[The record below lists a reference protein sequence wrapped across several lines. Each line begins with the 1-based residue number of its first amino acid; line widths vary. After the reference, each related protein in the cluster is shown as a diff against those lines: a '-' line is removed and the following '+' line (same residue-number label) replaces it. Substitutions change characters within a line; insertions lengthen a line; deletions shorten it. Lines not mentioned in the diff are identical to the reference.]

1 LSRVREKLKRHYKEK
16 YKKAMGTS
24 NRIAEDYA
32 EGLVRWLENEKLGN
46 GKYADVIEVFKVDKD
61 TLKYVRHPLPVPAGA
76 GQEEI
81 LKIARKGANVGDFM
95 ILPNGKVF
103 RRIRGGFREATN
115 EDMAELISSQI

>member
-1 LSRVREKLKRHYKEK
+1 
-16 YKKAMGTS
+16 
-24 NRIAEDYA
+24 
-32 EGLVRWLENEKLGN
+32 
-46 GKYADVIEVFKVDKD
+46 
-61 TLKYVRHPLPVPAGA
+61 VPAGA